1 MPSATS
7 LYLQFTMASDALE
20 ALHSV
25 LTAALDAAPIASLLI
40 RAEPDTPLESA
51 STRSLVA
58 LAQKRGVAALLAAD
72 PELASKFDADGIHVP
87 WSSDIVRHFK
97 TARAAAGGMIVGA
110 DAGRTRH
117 DAMELGEAGA
127 DYVAFGIPAHVEDR
141 QRAAERQLDLVSWWS
156 DVFEIPCVALDVATA
171 EQAGQLAQA
180 GADFVGVAV
189 SGDEPAA
196 EAAARVRAYSLAIAY
211 EDVK

>member
-1 MPSATS
+1 MHVPSGTS
-7 LYLQFTMASDALE
+7 LYLQFTMASDAVE
-20 ALHSV
+20 VLHSV

-72 PELASKFDADGIHVP
+72 PELASKFGADGIHVP
-87 WSSDIVRHFK
+87 WNSEIVRHFK
-97 TARAAAGGMIVGA
+97 AARAAAGGMIVGA

-156 DVFEIPCVALDVATA
+156 EVFEIPCVALDVATA
-171 EQAGQLAQA
+171 EQAGQLAKA

-189 SGDEPAA
+189 NGNEPAA
-196 EAAARVRAYSLAIAY
+196 EVAAPVRP
-211 EDVK
+211 